1 MHGTTTDRIREALGS
16 VDYPADKWAW
26 VEEATRAGA
35 EEETI
40 RALRAV
46 PQAEYANLNEV
57 VRSVSID
64 HERED
69 GPVGAPVNPI
79 VEELGENRG
88 S

>member
-1 MHGTTTDRIREALGS
+1 MRGTTTDRIREALRFI
-16 VDYPADKWAW
+16 DYPADKWAL
-26 VEEATRAGA
+26 VAEATRAGA

-40 RALRAV
+40 RALRAM

-57 VRSVSID
+57 VRSVPID
-64 HERED
+64 SERED
-69 GPVGAPVNPI
+69 QPVGEPVNPI

>member
-1 MHGTTTDRIREALGS
+1 MD
-16 VDYPADKWAW
+16 
-26 VEEATRAGA
+26 EATRAGA

-40 RALRAV
+40 RALRAI
-46 PQAEYANLNEV
+46 PQAEYENLNEM
-57 VRSVSID
+57 VRSVPID
-64 HERED
+64 SERED

>member
-1 MHGTTTDRIREALGS
+1 MA
-16 VDYPADKWAW
+16 
-26 VEEATRAGA
+26 EATRAGA

-40 RALRAV
+40 RAGAEEEAIRALRAI

-57 VRSVSID
+57 VRSVPID
-64 HERED
+64 NERED
-69 GPVGAPVNPI
+69 GPAGEPVNPI

>member
-1 MHGTTTDRIREALGS
+1 VA
-16 VDYPADKWAW
+16 
-26 VEEATRAGA
+26 EATRAGA

-40 RALRAV
+40 RALRAI

-57 VRSVSID
+57 VRSVPID
-64 HERED
+64 NERED
-69 GPVGAPVNPI
+69 GPAGEPVNPI